1 MKTRYYILFLG
12 LILSLGS
19 CEIDNYDEPETL
31 FEGQLTY
38 EGEPI
43 GVAADEVRFQLW
55 QSGFGNE
62 GPIDVHVAQDGSF
75 SALLFDGEYKLDFL
89 DGEGPFI
96 VNPVNDQQGDTIFLN
111 LEGDTTMDLEVVP
124 YYMIR
129 DAQFNATGGTVAATA
144 EIEQIITDENAR
156 NLERVTL
163 YINGTRFVSGVA
175 DENIAATDADLTDPS
190 NVAMSVNIPDDYDK
204 DYVFARIGVKIEGV
218 EDMLY
223 SRVEKLDVA
232 NN

>member
-12 LILSLGS
+12 LTLSLGS

-38 EGEPI
+38 EGQPI

-89 DGEGPFI
+89 DGEGPFV
-96 VNPVNDQQGDTIFLN
+96 VNPANGQQGDTIFLN
-111 LEGDTTMDLEVVP
+111 LEGDTTMELEVVP

-129 DAQFNATGGTVAATA
+129 DAQFNAAGGTVAATA
-144 EIEQIITDENAR
+144 EIEQIITGENAR
-156 NLERVTL
+156 NLERVAL
-163 YINGTRFVSGVA
+163 YLNGTRFVSGVA
-175 DENIAATDADLTDPS
+175 DENIASTDADLTDLGDID
-190 NVAMSVNIPDDYDK
+190 VSVDVPDGYDRDYI
-204 DYVFARIGVKIEGV
+204 FARIGVKIEGV

-223 SRVEKLDVA
+223 SRVEKLDLT
-232 NN
+232 N